1 MNRLPNNANNA
12 KTFAI
17 NKAGG
22 KCKVRETVG
31 LDVQIVERGGYWGA
45 S

>member
-1 MNRLPNNANNA
+1 MNRLPNNA

-17 NKAGG
+17 NEAGG

-31 LDVQIVERGGYWGA
+31 LDVQIVERGGFWGA